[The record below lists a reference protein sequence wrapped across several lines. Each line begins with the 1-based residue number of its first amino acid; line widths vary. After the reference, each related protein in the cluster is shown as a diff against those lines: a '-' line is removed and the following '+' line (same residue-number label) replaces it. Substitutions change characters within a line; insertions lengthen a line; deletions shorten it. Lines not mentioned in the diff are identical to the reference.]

1 VSKLVWWFHFSGSMF
16 IKQALEGEYPKF
28 LRLYLDMCKRI
39 HAISHNSD
47 QTETALSGVEQDVTD
62 SGSLYIK

>member
-1 VSKLVWWFHFSGSMF
+1 MF

-39 HAISHNSD
+39 QAIAHNPEQMD
-47 QTETALSGVEQDVTD
+47 TTLTSGVEHEGTY
-62 SGSLYIK
+62 SGNFNIK